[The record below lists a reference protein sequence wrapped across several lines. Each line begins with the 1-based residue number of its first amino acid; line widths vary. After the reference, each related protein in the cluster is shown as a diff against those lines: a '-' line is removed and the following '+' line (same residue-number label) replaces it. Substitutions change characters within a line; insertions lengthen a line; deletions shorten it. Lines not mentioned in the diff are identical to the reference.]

1 MTLQEEILSIQ
12 EYFRSVEY
20 FGKGIVVK
28 VEFPPRWSVYSSSDD
43 KIKVAPDDNVKN
55 VFFYYTDLNEGT
67 LEDVFSLIRE
77 TAETNI
83 NAVKKIELMKV
94 KIEELK
100 EIFAEKTI
108 EELNNL
114 KFVFEEEKKKRK
126 YSKKKKNE
134 TTAVEEVEENKE
146 TSEITNE

>member
-1 MTLQEEILSIQ
+1 
-12 EYFRSVEY
+12 
-20 FGKGIVVK
+20 
-28 VEFPPRWSVYSSSDD
+28 
-43 KIKVAPDDNVKN
+43 
-55 VFFYYTDLNEGT
+55 
-67 LEDVFSLIRE
+67 
-77 TAETNI
+77 
-83 NAVKKIELMKV
+83 MKV

-134 TTAVEEVEENKE
+134 TPVVEEVEENKE